1 MMGTPKKKM
10 KLVVANED
18 TAYAARLAAG
28 RERFSRIVTELQQR
42 AVRICASNNPRR
54 ATAMDLPC
62 ALDAPGSYQ
71 WVAYEFGS
79 HNFDWLRA
87 MYKLSG
93 RRCGVVGIDADPNMP
108 AHLSMTF
115 EEFYLYHRS
124 HFLKCKPDACM
135 FAGNCCSFS
144 KQSETHHGRSVEP
157 VNSDPDTHECAEKI
171 EFGNQTL
178 KYVELIML
186 AAWEVNPLCIMK
198 FETPAGYCSKQPI
211 YNDVF
216 LHIFGLRETRLCK
229 CKCFGTKYRKEINIV
244 NNMQCWDINSWSRSQ
259 RMCTASHLCNA
270 ARANGGRHPK
280 VVAGAASQA
289 SARFGVVMAESL
301 ARVCLLEMQTLNT
314 PDTSIRL
321 R

>member
-135 FAGNCCSFS
+135 FAGNCC
-144 KQSETHHGRSVEP
+144 
-157 VNSDPDTHECAEKI
+157 
-171 EFGNQTL
+171 
-178 KYVELIML
+178 
-186 AAWEVNPLCIMK
+186 
-198 FETPAGYCSKQPI
+198 
-211 YNDVF
+211 
-216 LHIFGLRETRLCK
+216 
-229 CKCFGTKYRKEINIV
+229 
-244 NNMQCWDINSWSRSQ
+244 
-259 RMCTASHLCNA
+259 
-270 ARANGGRHPK
+270 
-280 VVAGAASQA
+280 
-289 SARFGVVMAESL
+289 
-301 ARVCLLEMQTLNT
+301 
-314 PDTSIRL
+314 
-321 R
+321 